1 MVQKHDIDVAKWIE
15 LATSVSTKGDQCEGS
30 PGRCVSTSGGC
41 GSAENVLQ
49 QNINELSAPRTNFAA
64 ASARLV
70 FQTQPMFLNLE
81 EFFIKRENLCRTSR
95 ARGGKLIRRFFLKSV
110 FICVYLWLIIFASR
124 CGSDYYPPVRFVVRL
139 SGKGVRHGFQ

>member
-15 LATSVSTKGDQCEGS
+15 LATSVSTKGDQCEGG
-30 PGRCVSTSGGC
+30 PGRCVSASGGC

-49 QNINELSAPRTNFAA
+49 QNINKLSPPCANFAT

-70 FQTQPMFLNLE
+70 FQAQPMFLNLK

-95 ARGGKLIRRFFLKSV
+95 ARGGKLIRRVGQDLFEMPG
-110 FICVYLWLIIFASR
+110 C
-124 CGSDYYPPVRFVVRL
+124 
-139 SGKGVRHGFQ
+139 RHFGF